1 MDQNLMKR
9 QRELTDRLNRYRNE
23 YYNLNSPS
31 VSDAVYDRLFEE
43 LQALEKQT
51 GIQMANSP
59 TSTVG
64 YPAVSKLEK
73 TKQAGKNESL
83 DPAAVLGQSEEY
95 RGIVPLYGRASGD
108 VHAQTGW
115 PDRQA
120 DL

>member
-51 GIQMANSP
+51 GPWATRRSASWKKRITRSRCCP
-59 TSTVG
+59 W
-64 YPAVSKLEK
+64 
-73 TKQAGKNESL
+73 TK
-83 DPAAVLGQSEEY
+83 
-95 RGIVPLYGRASGD
+95 
-108 VHAQTGW
+108 
-115 PDRQA
+115 
-120 DL
+120 

>member
-59 TSTVG
+59 TCTV
-64 YPAVSKLEK
+64 V
-73 TKQAGKNESL
+73 
-83 DPAAVLGQSEEY
+83 
-95 RGIVPLYGRASGD
+95 
-108 VHAQTGW
+108 
-115 PDRQA
+115 
-120 DL
+120 